1 MHGVIS
7 DRVKLSDRVAIRQ
20 RSGQEP
26 NPFVS
31 PLDQVVDGI
40 PRCADIVDQHR
51 VGGQAPNRTVNLH
64 DRKPV
69 RQDRFEMPGLIQL
82 SGSEQNAIDS
92 PLQQRL
98 DGTALESRI
107 LFAVGDD
114 HVVALCP
121 GDVGEP
127 PHGLAKE
134 RVRHIRADEAE
145 RQRAAGDHA
154 LSQTVRLVAESIG
167 VLPDDRPCFIA
178 HPAVAPQRPGSGSPR
193 DAGRRRDVFD
203 RRPPRGRLRVRSHGC
218 TLHPPDQM
226 ALDVVCCRLDSAV
239 GAALAT
245 SQLTNRAAD
254 LRKHL
259 PCTRG
264 GS

>member
-1 MHGVIS
+1 MPDLVQLGRGEEEAV
-7 DRVKLSDRVAIRQ
+7 D
-20 RSGQEP
+20 P
-26 NPFVS
+26 
-31 PLDQVVDGI
+31 PL
-40 PRCADIVDQHR
+40 QHR
-51 VGGQAPNRTVNLH
+51 LH
-64 DRKPV
+64 
-69 RQDRFEMPGLIQL
+69 
-82 SGSEQNAIDS
+82 SA
-92 PLQQRL
+92 
-98 DGTALESRI
+98 ALEPRI

-154 LSQTVRLVAESIG
+154 LSQTVRLVAESLG
-167 VLPDDRPCFIA
+167 MLPDDRPCFIA

-203 RRPPRGRLRVRSHGC
+203 GRPPRGRLRVRSHGC
-218 TLHPPDQM
+218 TLHPSDQM

-239 GAALAT
+239 GAALAAHQPT
-245 SQLTNRAAD
+245 GSAAD

-259 PCTRG
+259 PCTLG
-264 GS
+264 GC